1 MGISNTHGS
10 ITVGKSKFYYH
21 QAHSF
26 LLSIALC
33 FGSNLIDTVFEGKV
47 SHKKGAISSL
57 FFLSKRVFIPNKT

>member
-10 ITVGKSKFYYH
+10 ITVGKKFHYH

-33 FGSNLIDTVFEGKV
+33 FGSNLIDTVFLEGK
-47 SHKKGAISSL
+47 
-57 FFLSKRVFIPNKT
+57 T